1 MIQRI
6 QSLFLLLIAL
16 SGILF
21 IFTPI
26 LEIIHNES
34 FYTMNAF
41 NLIDSGSEQAINI
54 KNNMGLGI
62 MSLLISGL
70 ALVIIFLYKNRPLQ
84 IKLSKF
90 LLLLLAVELAAIF
103 FYSDAAKTF
112 LNALPKDQIST
123 NYKIGV
129 VIPAISIIFA
139 YLTIRF
145 IKKDDELVR
154 SADRLR

>member
-6 QSLFLLLIAL
+6 QSLFLLVIAL
-16 SGILF
+16 SGIIFL
-21 IFTPI
+21 FTPI
-26 LEIIHNES
+26 LEIINYES

-41 NLIDSGSEQAINI
+41 NVFEMENNVKTPLKSNI
-54 KNNMGLGI
+54 GLAI
-62 MSLLISGL
+62 MSIIITLLSGI
-70 ALVIIFLYKNRPLQ
+70 IIFLYKNRPLQ

-90 LLLLLAVELAAIF
+90 LILLLALELAALF
-103 FYSDAAKTF
+103 FYSDAAKSF
-112 LNALPKDQIST
+112 LSDTTKDQISIS
-123 NYKIGV
+123 YKIGV
-129 VIPAISIIFA
+129 VIPIISLIFA

>member
-6 QSLFLLLIAL
+6 QSLFLLVIAL
-16 SGILF
+16 SGVIFL
-21 IFTPI
+21 FTPI
-26 LEIIHNES
+26 LEIINYES
-34 FYTMNAF
+34 FYTMDAF
-41 NLIDSGSEQAINI
+41 NVFEMENNAKNPLKSNI
-54 KNNMGLGI
+54 
-62 MSLLISGL
+62 GL
-70 ALVIIFLYKNRPLQ
+70 AVMSIIITLLSGIIIFLYKNRPLQ

-90 LLLLLAVELAAIF
+90 LILLLALELAALF
-103 FYSDAAKTF
+103 FYSDAAKSF
-112 LNALPKDQIST
+112 LSTPTEDQVAI

-129 VIPAISIIFA
+129 VIPIISIVFA